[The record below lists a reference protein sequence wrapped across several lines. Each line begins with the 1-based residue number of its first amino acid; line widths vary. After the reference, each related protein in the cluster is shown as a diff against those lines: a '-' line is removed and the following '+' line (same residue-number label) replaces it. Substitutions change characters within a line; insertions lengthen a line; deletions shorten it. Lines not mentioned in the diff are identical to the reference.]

1 MKKLILTTLTLLA
14 LTAPGMASTKAD
26 DYFQMGNIFAT
37 NKSYDQAIDA
47 YLSAAESDPA
57 AYGVKANISVAIV
70 MGQKKDFDKAA
81 KLLEQLIKDNSD
93 YKDIYVAYRVLGKI
107 RADQNRPADAVTA
120 YETCLRLIPAA
131 KLTDKLQKQIESDI
145 ATQRSK
151 AGG

>member
-57 AYGVKANISVAIV
+57 AYGVKANISVAII

-93 YKDIYVAYRVLGKI
+93 SKDIYVAYKVLGKI
-107 RADQNRPADAVTA
+107 REDQKRPADAIAA
-120 YETCLRLIPAA
+120 YETYLRLVPAE
-131 KLTDKLQKQIESDI
+131 KLKEKDRTTIEQKI
-145 ATQRSK
+145 AQLR
-151 AGG
+151 GG